1 MKKTYYIPTTSVV
14 AFKVHQMLAA
24 SNPNVT
30 VSTNTNEY
38 IEAGSVETRQKN
50 NGIGGGLWSDMQ

>member
-14 AFKVHQMLAA
+14 VINVHQMLAA

-30 VSTNTNEY
+30 VNTS
-38 IEAGSVETRQKN
+38 GSVNAGEVDTRQHQ
-50 NGIGGGLWSDMQ
+50 GVGSGLWSDMK